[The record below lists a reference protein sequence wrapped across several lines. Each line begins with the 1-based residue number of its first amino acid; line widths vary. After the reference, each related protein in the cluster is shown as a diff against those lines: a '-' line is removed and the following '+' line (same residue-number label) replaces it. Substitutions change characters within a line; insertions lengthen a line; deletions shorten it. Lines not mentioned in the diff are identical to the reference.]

1 MSLIW
6 LHNTIRVRDI
16 WVAER
21 SKIETYTNYNKGS
34 LAFKKHSINLI
45 IIKIMSKKSKKSLKK
60 VHAKIDNTPVKAEA
74 AKKEESNAANKTIE
88 NIKKRCAAD
97 AEKAKKH
104 AELKATKKKAKA
116 EKEEAKYAASKAR
129 IEARKAR
136 KKSIMDKLIDSKKEK
151 ASEPVKITL
160 EERLKKQEEHRN
172 VAQARHIASITRR
185 CKRMHLNDA
194 DTKKV
199 IDIAKKQW
207 DNATVYN
214 ITVVCDSVLKKKKE
228 LEKLVKDCGIKSA
241 CITNS
246 TAFLKDVPA
255 SAVVKLRELVENAT
269 FYQYRS
275 NSKSPFDEAGIDT
288 STDNHNKHKNGG
300 DPHTIECSKNVSVN
314 FYNLRKAKKKAKET
328 REKNTYNFRHCS
340 KAEGRKLRRGL
351 KVKAKAVNKK
361 PTQVKEVKS
370 KSNKQAA

>member
-1 MSLIW
+1 
-6 LHNTIRVRDI
+6 
-16 WVAER
+16 
-21 SKIETYTNYNKGS
+21 
-34 LAFKKHSINLI
+34 
-45 IIKIMSKKSKKSLKK
+45 MSKKNNKKNLKK
-60 VHAKIDNTPVKAEA
+60 VQAKIGTTPVKAEA
-74 AKKEESNAANKTIE
+74 AKKEESKAAVKNTEI
-88 NIKKRCAAD
+88 AAAKDD
-97 AEKAKKH
+97 AKAKK
-104 AELKATKKKAKA
+104 KA
-116 EKEEAKYAASKAR
+116 EKKAHEEAKYAASKAR
-129 IEARKAR
+129 VEARNAR

-160 EERLKKQEEHRN
+160 EDRLKKQEERRN
-172 VAQARHIASITRR
+172 VAMARHIASVTRR

-246 TAFLKDVPA
+246 TAFFKDVPA
-255 SAVVKLRELVENAT
+255 SVVAKLRDLVGNAT
-269 FYQYRS
+269 FYQYCS
-275 NSKSPFDEAGIDT
+275 DSKSPFEEAGIDM
-288 STDNHNKHKNGG
+288 SGNHNKHKKGG
-300 DPHTIECSKNVSVN
+300 DPHTIECSKNASVN

-328 REKNTYNFRHCS
+328 LEKNTYNFRHGS

-361 PTQVKEVKS
+361 PTQVKEIKQKS
-370 KSNKQAA
+370 VKQAA

>member
-1 MSLIW
+1 
-6 LHNTIRVRDI
+6 
-16 WVAER
+16 
-21 SKIETYTNYNKGS
+21 
-34 LAFKKHSINLI
+34 
-45 IIKIMSKKSKKSLKK
+45 MSKKNNKKNLKK
-60 VHAKIDNTPVKAEA
+60 VQAKIGTTPVKAEA
-74 AKKEESNAANKTIE
+74 AKKEESKAAVKNTEI
-88 NIKKRCAAD
+88 AAAKDD
-97 AEKAKKH
+97 AKAKK
-104 AELKATKKKAKA
+104 KA
-116 EKEEAKYAASKAR
+116 EKKAHEEAKYAASKTS

-160 EERLKKQEEHRN
+160 EDRLKKQEERRN
-172 VAQARHIASITRR
+172 VAMARHIASVTRR

-199 IDIAKKQW
+199 IGIAKKQW

-246 TAFLKDVPA
+246 TAFFKDVPA
-255 SAVVKLRELVENAT
+255 SAVVKLRDLVGNAT

-275 NSKSPFDEAGIDT
+275 DSKSPFEEAGIDM
-288 STDNHNKHKNGG
+288 SGNHNKHKKGG
-300 DPHTIECSKNVSVN
+300 DPHTIECSKNASVN
-314 FYNLRKAKKKAKET
+314 FYNLRRAKKKAKEAL
-328 REKNTYNFRHCS
+328 EKNTYNFRHGS

-351 KVKAKAVNKK
+351 KVEAKAVNKK
-361 PTQVKEVKS
+361 PTQVKEIRQKS
-370 KSNKQAA
+370 AKQAA

>member
-1 MSLIW
+1 
-6 LHNTIRVRDI
+6 
-16 WVAER
+16 
-21 SKIETYTNYNKGS
+21 
-34 LAFKKHSINLI
+34 
-45 IIKIMSKKSKKSLKK
+45 MSKKNNKKNLKK
-60 VHAKIDNTPVKAEA
+60 VQAKIGTTPVKAEA
-74 AKKEESNAANKTIE
+74 AKKEESKAAVKNTEI
-88 NIKKRCAAD
+88 AAAKDD
-97 AEKAKKH
+97 AKAKK
-104 AELKATKKKAKA
+104 KA
-116 EKEEAKYAASKAR
+116 EKKAHEEAKYAASKAR

-151 ASEPVKITL
+151 DSEPVKITL
-160 EERLKKQEEHRN
+160 EDRLKKQEERRN
-172 VAQARHIASITRR
+172 VSMARYIASVTRR

-246 TAFLKDVPA
+246 TAFFKDVPA
-255 SAVVKLRELVENAT
+255 SAVVKLRDLVGNAT

-275 NSKSPFDEAGIDT
+275 DSKSPFEEAGIDV
-288 STDNHNKHKNGG
+288 SDNHNKHKKGG
-300 DPHTIECSKNVSVN
+300 DPHTIECSKNASVN
-314 FYNLRKAKKKAKET
+314 FYNLRRAKKKAKEAL
-328 REKNTYNFRHCS
+328 EKNTYNFRHGS

-361 PTQVKEVKS
+361 PTQVKEIKQKS
-370 KSNKQAA
+370 VKQAA

>member
-1 MSLIW
+1 
-6 LHNTIRVRDI
+6 
-16 WVAER
+16 
-21 SKIETYTNYNKGS
+21 
-34 LAFKKHSINLI
+34 
-45 IIKIMSKKSKKSLKK
+45 MSKKNNKKNLKK
-60 VHAKIDNTPVKAEA
+60 VQAKIGTTPVKAEA
-74 AKKEESNAANKTIE
+74 AKKEESKAAIKNAEI
-88 NIKKRCAAD
+88 AAAKDD
-97 AEKAKKH
+97 AKAKK
-104 AELKATKKKAKA
+104 KA
-116 EKEEAKYAASKAR
+116 EKKAHEEAKYAASKAR

-160 EERLKKQEEHRN
+160 EDRLKKQEERRN
-172 VAQARHIASITRR
+172 VAMARHIASITRR

-214 ITVVCDSVLKKKKE
+214 ITVVCDSILKKKKE

-246 TAFLKDVPA
+246 TAFFKDVPA
-255 SAVVKLRELVENAT
+255 SVVAKLRDLVGNAT
-269 FYQYRS
+269 FYQYCS
-275 NSKSPFDEAGIDT
+275 DSKSPFEEAGIDM
-288 STDNHNKHKNGG
+288 SSNHNKHKKGG
-300 DPHTIECSKNVSVN
+300 DPHTIECSKNASVN
-314 FYNLRKAKKKAKET
+314 FYNLRRAKKKAKET
-328 REKNTYNFRHCS
+328 LEKNTYNFRHGS

-361 PTQVKEVKS
+361 PTQVKEIKQKS
-370 KSNKQAA
+370 VKQAA

>member
-1 MSLIW
+1 
-6 LHNTIRVRDI
+6 
-16 WVAER
+16 
-21 SKIETYTNYNKGS
+21 
-34 LAFKKHSINLI
+34 
-45 IIKIMSKKSKKSLKK
+45 MSKKNNKKNLKK
-60 VHAKIDNTPVKAEA
+60 VQAKIGTTPVKAEA
-74 AKKEESNAANKTIE
+74 AKKEESKAAIKNAEI
-88 NIKKRCAAD
+88 AAAKDD
-97 AEKAKKH
+97 AKAKK
-104 AELKATKKKAKA
+104 KA
-116 EKEEAKYAASKAR
+116 EKKAHEEAKYAASKAR

-160 EERLKKQEEHRN
+160 EDRLKKQEERRN
-172 VAQARHIASITRR
+172 VAMARHIASITRR

-214 ITVVCDSVLKKKKE
+214 ITVVCDSILKKKKE

-246 TAFLKDVPA
+246 TAFFKNVPA
-255 SAVVKLRELVENAT
+255 SVVAKLRDLVGNAT

-275 NSKSPFDEAGIDT
+275 DDKSPFEEAGIDM
-288 STDNHNKHKNGG
+288 SGNHNKHKKGG
-300 DPHTIECSKNVSVN
+300 DPHTIECSKNASVN
-314 FYNLRKAKKKAKET
+314 FYNLRKAKKKAKEAL
-328 REKNTYNFRHCS
+328 EKNTYNFRHGS
-340 KAEGRKLRRGL
+340 KAEGRKLRREL

-361 PTQVKEVKS
+361 PTQVKEIKQ
-370 KSNKQAA
+370 KIAKQAA

>member
-1 MSLIW
+1 
-6 LHNTIRVRDI
+6 
-16 WVAER
+16 
-21 SKIETYTNYNKGS
+21 
-34 LAFKKHSINLI
+34 
-45 IIKIMSKKSKKSLKK
+45 MSKKNNKKNLKK
-60 VHAKIDNTPVKAEA
+60 VQAKIGTTPVKAEA
-74 AKKEESNAANKTIE
+74 AKKEESKAAIKNAEI
-88 NIKKRCAAD
+88 AAAKDD
-97 AEKAKKH
+97 AKAKK
-104 AELKATKKKAKA
+104 KA
-116 EKEEAKYAASKAR
+116 EKKAHEEAKYAASKAR

-160 EERLKKQEEHRN
+160 EDRLKKQEERRN
-172 VAQARHIASITRR
+172 VAMARHIASITRR

-214 ITVVCDSVLKKKKE
+214 ITVVCDSILKKKKE

-246 TAFLKDVPA
+246 TAFFKNVPA
-255 SAVVKLRELVENAT
+255 SVVAKLRDLVGNAT

-275 NSKSPFDEAGIDT
+275 DDKSPFEEAGIDM
-288 STDNHNKHKNGG
+288 SGNHNKHKKGG
-300 DPHTIECSKNVSVN
+300 DPHAIECSKNASVN

-328 REKNTYNFRHCS
+328 LEKNTYNFRHGS
-340 KAEGRKLRRGL
+340 KAEGRKLRREL

-361 PTQVKEVKS
+361 PTQVKEI
-370 KSNKQAA
+370 KQKNS

>member
-1 MSLIW
+1 
-6 LHNTIRVRDI
+6 
-16 WVAER
+16 
-21 SKIETYTNYNKGS
+21 
-34 LAFKKHSINLI
+34 
-45 IIKIMSKKSKKSLKK
+45 MSKKNNKKNLKK
-60 VHAKIDNTPVKAEA
+60 VQAKIGTTPVKAEA
-74 AKKEESNAANKTIE
+74 AKKEESKAAVKNTEI
-88 NIKKRCAAD
+88 AAAKDD
-97 AEKAKKH
+97 AKAKK
-104 AELKATKKKAKA
+104 KA
-116 EKEEAKYAASKAR
+116 EKKAHEEAKYAASKAR
-129 IEARKAR
+129 VEARKAR

-160 EERLKKQEEHRN
+160 EDRLKKQEERRN
-172 VAQARHIASITRR
+172 VAMARHIASVTRR

-246 TAFLKDVPA
+246 TAFFKDVPA
-255 SAVVKLRELVENAT
+255 SVVVKLRDLVGNAT

-275 NSKSPFDEAGIDT
+275 DDKSPFEEAGIDM
-288 STDNHNKHKNGG
+288 SGNHNKHKKGG
-300 DPHTIECSKNVSVN
+300 DPHTIECSKNASVN
-314 FYNLRKAKKKAKET
+314 FYNLRRAKKKAKET
-328 REKNTYNFRHCS
+328 LEKNTYNFRHGS

-361 PTQVKEVKS
+361 PTQVKEIKQKS
-370 KSNKQAA
+370 VKQAA

>member
-1 MSLIW
+1 
-6 LHNTIRVRDI
+6 
-16 WVAER
+16 
-21 SKIETYTNYNKGS
+21 
-34 LAFKKHSINLI
+34 
-45 IIKIMSKKSKKSLKK
+45 MSKKNNKKNLKK
-60 VHAKIDNTPVKAEA
+60 VQAKIGTTPVKAEA
-74 AKKEESNAANKTIE
+74 AKKEESKAAIKNAEI
-88 NIKKRCAAD
+88 AAAKDD
-97 AEKAKKH
+97 AKAKK
-104 AELKATKKKAKA
+104 KA
-116 EKEEAKYAASKAR
+116 EKKAHEEAKYAASKAR

-160 EERLKKQEEHRN
+160 EDRLKKQEERRN
-172 VAQARHIASITRR
+172 VAMARHIASITRR

-214 ITVVCDSVLKKKKE
+214 ITVVCDSILKKKKE

-246 TAFLKDVPA
+246 TAFFKDVPA
-255 SAVVKLRELVENAT
+255 SVVAKLRDLVGNAT

-275 NSKSPFDEAGIDT
+275 DDKSPFEEAGIDM
-288 STDNHNKHKNGG
+288 SGNHNKHKKGG
-300 DPHTIECSKNVSVN
+300 DPHTIECSKNASVN

-328 REKNTYNFRHCS
+328 LEKNTYNFRHGS
-340 KAEGRKLRRGL
+340 KAEGRKLRREL

-361 PTQVKEVKS
+361 PTQVKEIKQKS
-370 KSNKQAA
+370 AKQAA

>member
-1 MSLIW
+1 
-6 LHNTIRVRDI
+6 
-16 WVAER
+16 
-21 SKIETYTNYNKGS
+21 
-34 LAFKKHSINLI
+34 
-45 IIKIMSKKSKKSLKK
+45 MSKKSKKNLKK
-60 VHAKIDNTPVKAEA
+60 VHAKIDNTPVKTEG
-74 AKKEESNAANKTIE
+74 AKKEESVAPTKNTEIAAAK
-88 NIKKRCAAD
+88 D
-97 AEKAKKH
+97 DVKAKK
-104 AELKATKKKAKA
+104 KA
-116 EKEEAKYAASKAR
+116 EKKAHEEAKYAASKAR

-136 KKSIMDKLIDSKKEK
+136 KKERADKLAGIQKAK

-160 EERLKKQEEHRN
+160 EQRLKKQEERRN
-172 VAQARHIASITRR
+172 VARARHIESITRR

-199 IDIAKKQW
+199 VDIAKKQW

-246 TAFLKDVPA
+246 TAFFKDVPA
-255 SAVVKLRELVENAT
+255 SVIAKLRDLVGDVT

-275 NSKSPFDEAGIDT
+275 DSKSPFEEAGIDM
-288 STDNHNKHKNGG
+288 SGNHNKHKKGG
-300 DPHTIECSKNVSVN
+300 DPHTIECSKNISVN
-314 FYNLRKAKKKAKET
+314 FYNLRRAKKKAKET
-328 REKNTYNFRHCS
+328 LEKNTYNFRHGS

-361 PTQVKEVKS
+361 PTQVKEVKQ
-370 KSNKQAA
+370 KSAKQAA

>member
-1 MSLIW
+1 
-6 LHNTIRVRDI
+6 
-16 WVAER
+16 
-21 SKIETYTNYNKGS
+21 
-34 LAFKKHSINLI
+34 
-45 IIKIMSKKSKKSLKK
+45 MSKKNNKKNLKK
-60 VHAKIDNTPVKAEA
+60 VQAKIGTTPVKAEA
-74 AKKEESNAANKTIE
+74 AKKEESKAAIKNAEI
-88 NIKKRCAAD
+88 AAAKDD
-97 AEKAKKH
+97 AKAKK
-104 AELKATKKKAKA
+104 KA
-116 EKEEAKYAASKAR
+116 EKKAHEEAKYAASKAR

-160 EERLKKQEEHRN
+160 EDRLKKQEERRN
-172 VAQARHIASITRR
+172 VAMARHIASITRR
-185 CKRMHLNDA
+185 CKRMHLNDS

-214 ITVVCDSVLKKKKE
+214 ITVVCDSILKKKKE

-246 TAFLKDVPA
+246 TAFFKNVPA
-255 SAVVKLRELVENAT
+255 SVVAKLRDLVGNAT

-275 NSKSPFDEAGIDT
+275 DDKSPFEEAGIDM
-288 STDNHNKHKNGG
+288 SGNHNKHKKGG
-300 DPHTIECSKNVSVN
+300 DPHTIECSKNASVN

-328 REKNTYNFRHCS
+328 LEKNTYNFRHGS
-340 KAEGRKLRRGL
+340 KAEGSKLRREL

-361 PTQVKEVKS
+361 PTQVKEIKQ
-370 KSNKQAA
+370 KTAKQAA

>member
-1 MSLIW
+1 
-6 LHNTIRVRDI
+6 
-16 WVAER
+16 
-21 SKIETYTNYNKGS
+21 
-34 LAFKKHSINLI
+34 
-45 IIKIMSKKSKKSLKK
+45 MSKKSKKNLKK
-60 VHAKIDNTPVKAEA
+60 VHAKINNTPVKTEG
-74 AKKEESNAANKTIE
+74 AKKEESVAPTKNTEIAAAK
-88 NIKKRCAAD
+88 D
-97 AEKAKKH
+97 DVKAKK
-104 AELKATKKKAKA
+104 KA
-116 EKEEAKYAASKAR
+116 EKKAHEEAKYAASKAR

-136 KKSIMDKLIDSKKEK
+136 KKERADKLAGIQKTK

-160 EERLKKQEEHRN
+160 EQRLKKQEERRN
-172 VAQARHIASITRR
+172 VARARHIESITRR

-199 IDIAKKQW
+199 VDIAKKQW

-246 TAFLKDVPA
+246 TAFFKDVPA
-255 SAVVKLRELVENAT
+255 SAVSKLRDLVGDVT

-275 NSKSPFDEAGIDT
+275 DSKSPFEEAGIDM
-288 STDNHNKHKNGG
+288 SGNHNKHKKGG
-300 DPHTIECSKNVSVN
+300 DPHTIECSKNISVN
-314 FYNLRKAKKKAKET
+314 FYNLRRAKKKAKET
-328 REKNTYNFRHCS
+328 LEKNTYNFRHGS

-361 PTQVKEVKS
+361 PTQVKEVKQ
-370 KSNKQAA
+370 KSAKQAA

>member
-1 MSLIW
+1 
-6 LHNTIRVRDI
+6 
-16 WVAER
+16 
-21 SKIETYTNYNKGS
+21 
-34 LAFKKHSINLI
+34 
-45 IIKIMSKKSKKSLKK
+45 MSKKNNKKNLKK
-60 VHAKIDNTPVKAEA
+60 VQAKIGTTPVKAEA
-74 AKKEESNAANKTIE
+74 AKKEESKAAIKNAEI
-88 NIKKRCAAD
+88 AAAKDD
-97 AEKAKKH
+97 AKAKK
-104 AELKATKKKAKA
+104 KA
-116 EKEEAKYAASKAR
+116 EKKAHEEAKYAASKAR

-151 ASEPVKITL
+151 ASKPVKITL
-160 EERLKKQEEHRN
+160 EDRLKNQEERRN
-172 VAQARHIASITRR
+172 VAMARHIASITRR

-214 ITVVCDSVLKKKKE
+214 ITVVCDSILKKKKE

-246 TAFLKDVPA
+246 TAFFKDVPA
-255 SAVVKLRELVENAT
+255 SVVAKLRDLVGNAT

-275 NSKSPFDEAGIDT
+275 DDKSPFEEAGIDM
-288 STDNHNKHKNGG
+288 SGNHNKHKKGG
-300 DPHTIECSKNVSVN
+300 DPHTIECSKNASVN

-328 REKNTYNFRHCS
+328 LEKNTYNFRHGS
-340 KAEGRKLRRGL
+340 KAEGRKLRREL

-361 PTQVKEVKS
+361 PTQVKEVKQ
-370 KSNKQAA
+370 KSVKQAA

>member
-1 MSLIW
+1 
-6 LHNTIRVRDI
+6 
-16 WVAER
+16 
-21 SKIETYTNYNKGS
+21 
-34 LAFKKHSINLI
+34 
-45 IIKIMSKKSKKSLKK
+45 MSKKNNKKNLKK
-60 VHAKIDNTPVKAEA
+60 VQAKIGTTPVKAEA
-74 AKKEESNAANKTIE
+74 AKKEESKAAVKNTEI
-88 NIKKRCAAD
+88 AAAKDD
-97 AEKAKKH
+97 AKAKK
-104 AELKATKKKAKA
+104 KA
-116 EKEEAKYAASKAR
+116 EKKAHEEAKYAASKAR

-160 EERLKKQEEHRN
+160 EDRLKKQEERRN
-172 VAQARHIASITRR
+172 VSMARHIASVTRR

-246 TAFLKDVPA
+246 TAFFKDVPA
-255 SAVVKLRELVENAT
+255 SAVVKLRDLVGNAT
-269 FYQYRS
+269 FYQYCS
-275 NSKSPFDEAGIDT
+275 DSKSPFEEAGIDV
-288 STDNHNKHKNGG
+288 SDNHNKHKKGG
-300 DPHTIECSKNVSVN
+300 DPHTIECSKNASVN
-314 FYNLRKAKKKAKET
+314 FYNLRRAKKKAKET
-328 REKNTYNFRHCS
+328 LEKNTYNFRHGS

-361 PTQVKEVKS
+361 PTQVKEIKQKS
-370 KSNKQAA
+370 VKQAA

>member
-1 MSLIW
+1 
-6 LHNTIRVRDI
+6 
-16 WVAER
+16 
-21 SKIETYTNYNKGS
+21 
-34 LAFKKHSINLI
+34 
-45 IIKIMSKKSKKSLKK
+45 MSKKNNKKNLKK
-60 VHAKIDNTPVKAEA
+60 VQAKIGTTPVKAEA
-74 AKKEESNAANKTIE
+74 AKKEESKAAVKNTEI
-88 NIKKRCAAD
+88 AAAKDD
-97 AEKAKKH
+97 AKAKK
-104 AELKATKKKAKA
+104 KA
-116 EKEEAKYAASKAR
+116 EKKAHEEAKYAASKAR
-129 IEARKAR
+129 VEARKAR

-160 EERLKKQEEHRN
+160 EDRLKKQEERRN
-172 VAQARHIASITRR
+172 VSMARHIASVTRR

-246 TAFLKDVPA
+246 TALFKDVPA
-255 SAVVKLRELVENAT
+255 SVVAKLRDLVGNAT
-269 FYQYRS
+269 FYQYCS
-275 NSKSPFDEAGIDT
+275 DSKSPFEEAGIDM
-288 STDNHNKHKNGG
+288 SGNHNKHKKGG
-300 DPHTIECSKNVSVN
+300 DPHTIECSKNASVN
-314 FYNLRKAKKKAKET
+314 FYNLRRAKKKAKEAL
-328 REKNTYNFRHCS
+328 EKNTYNFRHGS

-361 PTQVKEVKS
+361 PTQVKEIKQKS
-370 KSNKQAA
+370 VKQAA

>member
-1 MSLIW
+1 
-6 LHNTIRVRDI
+6 
-16 WVAER
+16 
-21 SKIETYTNYNKGS
+21 
-34 LAFKKHSINLI
+34 
-45 IIKIMSKKSKKSLKK
+45 MSKKNNKKNLKK
-60 VHAKIDNTPVKAEA
+60 VQAKIGTTPVKAEA
-74 AKKEESNAANKTIE
+74 AKKEESKAAINNAEI
-88 NIKKRCAAD
+88 AAAKDD
-97 AEKAKKH
+97 AKAKK
-104 AELKATKKKAKA
+104 KA
-116 EKEEAKYAASKAR
+116 EKKAHEEAKYAASKAR

-160 EERLKKQEEHRN
+160 EDRLKKQEERRN
-172 VAQARHIASITRR
+172 VAMARHIASITRR
-185 CKRMHLNDA
+185 CKRMHLNDS

-214 ITVVCDSVLKKKKE
+214 ITVVCDSILKKKKE

-246 TAFLKDVPA
+246 TAFFKNVPA
-255 SAVVKLRELVENAT
+255 SVVAKLRDLVGNAT

-275 NSKSPFDEAGIDT
+275 DDKSPFEEAGIDM
-288 STDNHNKHKNGG
+288 SGNHNKHKKGG
-300 DPHTIECSKNVSVN
+300 DPHTIECSKNASVN

-328 REKNTYNFRHCS
+328 LEKNTYNFRHGS

-361 PTQVKEVKS
+361 PTQVKEIKQ
-370 KSNKQAA
+370 KTAKQAA

>member
-1 MSLIW
+1 
-6 LHNTIRVRDI
+6 
-16 WVAER
+16 
-21 SKIETYTNYNKGS
+21 
-34 LAFKKHSINLI
+34 
-45 IIKIMSKKSKKSLKK
+45 MSKKNNKKNLKK
-60 VHAKIDNTPVKAEA
+60 VQAKIGTTPVKAEA
-74 AKKEESNAANKTIE
+74 AKKEESKAAIKNAEI
-88 NIKKRCAAD
+88 AAAKDD
-97 AEKAKKH
+97 AKAKK
-104 AELKATKKKAKA
+104 KA
-116 EKEEAKYAASKAR
+116 EKKAHEEAKYAASKAR

-160 EERLKKQEEHRN
+160 EDRLKKQEERRN
-172 VAQARHIASITRR
+172 VAMARHIASVTRR

-194 DTKKV
+194 NTKKV

-214 ITVVCDSVLKKKKE
+214 ITVVCDSILKKKKE

-246 TAFLKDVPA
+246 TAFFKNVPA
-255 SAVVKLRELVENAT
+255 SVVAKLRDLVGNAT

-275 NSKSPFDEAGIDT
+275 DDKSPFEEAGIDM
-288 STDNHNKHKNGG
+288 SGNHNKHKKGG
-300 DPHTIECSKNVSVN
+300 DPHTIECSKNASVN

-328 REKNTYNFRHCS
+328 LEKNTYNFRHGS

-361 PTQVKEVKS
+361 PTQVKEIKQ
-370 KSNKQAA
+370 KTAKQAA

>member
-1 MSLIW
+1 
-6 LHNTIRVRDI
+6 
-16 WVAER
+16 
-21 SKIETYTNYNKGS
+21 
-34 LAFKKHSINLI
+34 
-45 IIKIMSKKSKKSLKK
+45 MSKKNNKKNLKK
-60 VHAKIDNTPVKAEA
+60 VQAKIGTTPVKAEA
-74 AKKEESNAANKTIE
+74 AKKEESKAAIKNAEI
-88 NIKKRCAAD
+88 AAAKD
-97 AEKAKKH
+97 DVKAKK
-104 AELKATKKKAKA
+104 KA
-116 EKEEAKYAASKAR
+116 EKKAHEEAKYAASKAR

-160 EERLKKQEEHRN
+160 EDRLKKQEERRN
-172 VAQARHIASITRR
+172 VAMARHIASITRR

-214 ITVVCDSVLKKKKE
+214 ITVVCDSILKKKKE

-246 TAFLKDVPA
+246 TAFFKNVPA
-255 SAVVKLRELVENAT
+255 SVVAKLRDLVGNAT

-275 NSKSPFDEAGIDT
+275 DDKSPFEEAGIDM
-288 STDNHNKHKNGG
+288 SGNHNKHKKGG
-300 DPHTIECSKNVSVN
+300 DPHTIECSKNASVN
-314 FYNLRKAKKKAKET
+314 FYNLRKAKKKAKEML
-328 REKNTYNFRHCS
+328 EKNTYNFRHGS
-340 KAEGRKLRRGL
+340 KAEGRKLRREL

-361 PTQVKEVKS
+361 PTQVKEIKQ
-370 KSNKQAA
+370 KTAKQAA

>member
-1 MSLIW
+1 
-6 LHNTIRVRDI
+6 
-16 WVAER
+16 
-21 SKIETYTNYNKGS
+21 
-34 LAFKKHSINLI
+34 
-45 IIKIMSKKSKKSLKK
+45 MSKKNNKKNLKK
-60 VHAKIDNTPVKAEA
+60 VQAKIGTTPVKAEA
-74 AKKEESNAANKTIE
+74 AKKEESKAAVKNTEI
-88 NIKKRCAAD
+88 AAAKDD
-97 AEKAKKH
+97 AKAKK
-104 AELKATKKKAKA
+104 KA
-116 EKEEAKYAASKAR
+116 EKKAHEEAKYAASKAR

-160 EERLKKQEEHRN
+160 EDRLKKQEERRN
-172 VAQARHIASITRR
+172 VSMSRHIASVTRR

-246 TAFLKDVPA
+246 TAFFKDVPA
-255 SAVVKLRELVENAT
+255 SAVVKLRDLVGNAT
-269 FYQYRS
+269 FYQYCS
-275 NSKSPFDEAGIDT
+275 DSKSPFEEAGIDM
-288 STDNHNKHKNGG
+288 SGSHNKHKKGG
-300 DPHTIECSKNVSVN
+300 NPHTIECSKNASVN
-314 FYNLRKAKKKAKET
+314 FYNLRRAKKKAKEAL
-328 REKNTYNFRHCS
+328 EKNTYNFRHGS

-351 KVKAKAVNKK
+351 KVEAKAVNKK
-361 PTQVKEVKS
+361 PTQVKEIRQKS
-370 KSNKQAA
+370 AKQAA

>member
-1 MSLIW
+1 
-6 LHNTIRVRDI
+6 
-16 WVAER
+16 
-21 SKIETYTNYNKGS
+21 
-34 LAFKKHSINLI
+34 
-45 IIKIMSKKSKKSLKK
+45 MSKKNNKKNLKK
-60 VHAKIDNTPVKAEA
+60 VQAKIGTTPVKAEA
-74 AKKEESNAANKTIE
+74 AKKEESKAAIKNAEI
-88 NIKKRCAAD
+88 AAAKDD
-97 AEKAKKH
+97 AKAKK
-104 AELKATKKKAKA
+104 KA
-116 EKEEAKYAASKAR
+116 EKKAHEEAKYAASKAR

-160 EERLKKQEEHRN
+160 EDRLKKQEERRN
-172 VAQARHIASITRR
+172 VAMARHIASITRR

-214 ITVVCDSVLKKKKE
+214 ITVVCDSILKKKKE

-246 TAFLKDVPA
+246 TAFFKNVPA
-255 SAVVKLRELVENAT
+255 SVVAKLRDLVGNAT

-275 NSKSPFDEAGIDT
+275 DDKSPFEEAGIDM
-288 STDNHNKHKNGG
+288 SGNHNKHKKGG
-300 DPHTIECSKNVSVN
+300 DPHTIECSKNASVN

-328 REKNTYNFRHCS
+328 LEKNTYNFRHGS
-340 KAEGRKLRRGL
+340 KAEGRKLRREL

-361 PTQVKEVKS
+361 PTQVKEIKQ
-370 KSNKQAA
+370 KTTKQAA

>member
-1 MSLIW
+1 
-6 LHNTIRVRDI
+6 
-16 WVAER
+16 
-21 SKIETYTNYNKGS
+21 
-34 LAFKKHSINLI
+34 
-45 IIKIMSKKSKKSLKK
+45 MSKKSKKNLKK
-60 VHAKIDNTPVKAEA
+60 VHAKINNTPVKAEA
-74 AKKEESNAANKTIE
+74 TKKEESKVANKKVNGDEVEKLAEKLTTE
-88 NIKKRCAAD
+88 SLKNASKKELKSIIATAKKSGNK
-97 AEKAKKH
+97 ELVKKAKKAH
-104 AELKATKKKAKA
+104 
-116 EKEEAKYAASKAR
+116 EEAKYAASKAR

-136 KKSIMDKLIDSKKEK
+136 KKERADKLTGIQKAK

-160 EERLKKQEEHRN
+160 EQRLKKQEERRN
-172 VAQARHIASITRR
+172 IARTRHIESITRR

-199 IDIAKKQW
+199 VDIAKKQW

-246 TAFLKDVPA
+246 TAFFKDVPA
-255 SAVVKLRELVENAT
+255 SVVTKLRDLVGDVT

-275 NSKSPFDEAGIDT
+275 DSKSPFEEAGIDI
-288 STDNHNKHKNGG
+288 SGNHNKHKKGG
-300 DPHTIECSKNVSVN
+300 DPHTIECSKNISVN
-314 FYNLRKAKKKAKET
+314 FYNLRRAKKKAKET
-328 REKNTYNFRHCS
+328 LEKNTYNFRHGS

-361 PTQVKEVKS
+361 PTQVKEVKQ
-370 KSNKQAA
+370 KSAKQAA

>member
-1 MSLIW
+1 
-6 LHNTIRVRDI
+6 
-16 WVAER
+16 
-21 SKIETYTNYNKGS
+21 
-34 LAFKKHSINLI
+34 
-45 IIKIMSKKSKKSLKK
+45 MSKKNNKKNLKK
-60 VHAKIDNTPVKAEA
+60 VQAKIGTTPVKAEA
-74 AKKEESNAANKTIE
+74 AKKEESKAAVKNAEIT
-88 NIKKRCAAD
+88 AAKDD
-97 AEKAKKH
+97 AKAKK
-104 AELKATKKKAKA
+104 KA
-116 EKEEAKYAASKAR
+116 EKKAHEEAKYAVSKAR

-160 EERLKKQEEHRN
+160 EDRLKKQEERRN
-172 VAQARHIASITRR
+172 IAMARHIASVTRR

-214 ITVVCDSVLKKKKE
+214 ITVVCDSVLEKKKE

-246 TAFLKDVPA
+246 TAFFKDVPA
-255 SAVVKLRELVENAT
+255 SVVVKLRDLVGNAT

-275 NSKSPFDEAGIDT
+275 DDKSPFEEAGIDI
-288 STDNHNKHKNGG
+288 SGNHNKHKKGG
-300 DPHTIECSKNVSVN
+300 DPHTIECSKNASVN

-328 REKNTYNFRHCS
+328 LEKNTYNFRHGS
-340 KAEGRKLRRGL
+340 KAEGRKIRRGL

-361 PTQVKEVKS
+361 PTQVKEIKQKS
-370 KSNKQAA
+370 AKQAA

>member
-1 MSLIW
+1 
-6 LHNTIRVRDI
+6 
-16 WVAER
+16 
-21 SKIETYTNYNKGS
+21 
-34 LAFKKHSINLI
+34 
-45 IIKIMSKKSKKSLKK
+45 MSKKNNKKNLKK
-60 VHAKIDNTPVKAEA
+60 VQTKIGTTPVKAEA
-74 AKKEESNAANKTIE
+74 AKKEESKAAVKNTEI
-88 NIKKRCAAD
+88 AAAKDD
-97 AEKAKKH
+97 AKAKK
-104 AELKATKKKAKA
+104 KA
-116 EKEEAKYAASKAR
+116 EKKAHEEAKYAASKAR
-129 IEARKAR
+129 VEARKAR

-160 EERLKKQEEHRN
+160 EDRLKKQEERRN
-172 VAQARHIASITRR
+172 VAMARHIASVTRR

-199 IDIAKKQW
+199 IDIVKKQW

-246 TAFLKDVPA
+246 TAFFKDVPA
-255 SAVVKLRELVENAT
+255 SVVAKLRDLVGNAT

-275 NSKSPFDEAGIDT
+275 DSKSPFEEAGIDM
-288 STDNHNKHKNGG
+288 SGNHNKHKKGG
-300 DPHTIECSKNVSVN
+300 DPHTIECSKNASVN

-328 REKNTYNFRHCS
+328 LEKNTYNFRHGS

-361 PTQVKEVKS
+361 PTQVKEIKQKS
-370 KSNKQAA
+370 VKQAA

>member
-1 MSLIW
+1 
-6 LHNTIRVRDI
+6 
-16 WVAER
+16 
-21 SKIETYTNYNKGS
+21 
-34 LAFKKHSINLI
+34 
-45 IIKIMSKKSKKSLKK
+45 MSKKNNKKNLKK
-60 VHAKIDNTPVKAEA
+60 VQAKIGTTPVKAEA
-74 AKKEESNAANKTIE
+74 AKKEESKAAIKNAEI
-88 NIKKRCAAD
+88 AAAKD
-97 AEKAKKH
+97 DVKAKK
-104 AELKATKKKAKA
+104 KA
-116 EKEEAKYAASKAR
+116 EKKAHEEAKYAASKAR
-129 IEARKAR
+129 IEARKTR

-160 EERLKKQEEHRN
+160 EDRLKKQEERRN
-172 VAQARHIASITRR
+172 VAMARHIASITRR

-214 ITVVCDSVLKKKKE
+214 ITVICDSILKKKKE

-246 TAFLKDVPA
+246 TAFFKNVPA
-255 SAVVKLRELVENAT
+255 SVVAKLRDLVGNAT

-275 NSKSPFDEAGIDT
+275 DDRSPFEEAGIDM
-288 STDNHNKHKNGG
+288 SGNHNKHKKGG
-300 DPHTIECSKNVSVN
+300 DPHTIECSKNASVN

-328 REKNTYNFRHCS
+328 LEKNTYNFRHGS
-340 KAEGRKLRRGL
+340 KAEGRKLRREL

-361 PTQVKEVKS
+361 PTQVKEVKQ
-370 KSNKQAA
+370 KSVKQAA

>member
-1 MSLIW
+1 
-6 LHNTIRVRDI
+6 
-16 WVAER
+16 
-21 SKIETYTNYNKGS
+21 
-34 LAFKKHSINLI
+34 
-45 IIKIMSKKSKKSLKK
+45 MSKKNNKKNLKK
-60 VHAKIDNTPVKAEA
+60 VQAKIGTTPVKAEA
-74 AKKEESNAANKTIE
+74 AKKEESKAAIKNAEI
-88 NIKKRCAAD
+88 AAAKDD
-97 AEKAKKH
+97 AKAKK
-104 AELKATKKKAKA
+104 KA
-116 EKEEAKYAASKAR
+116 EKKAHEEAKYAASKAR

-160 EERLKKQEEHRN
+160 EDRLKKQEERRN
-172 VAQARHIASITRR
+172 VAMARHIASITRR
-185 CKRMHLNDA
+185 CKRMYLNDA

-214 ITVVCDSVLKKKKE
+214 ITVVCDSILKKKKE

-246 TAFLKDVPA
+246 TAFFKNVPA
-255 SAVVKLRELVENAT
+255 SVVAKLRDLVGNAT

-275 NSKSPFDEAGIDT
+275 DDKSPFEEAGIDM
-288 STDNHNKHKNGG
+288 SGNHNKHKKGG
-300 DPHTIECSKNVSVN
+300 DPHTIEYSKNASVN

-328 REKNTYNFRHCS
+328 LEKNTYNFRHGS
-340 KAEGRKLRRGL
+340 KAEGRKLRREL

-361 PTQVKEVKS
+361 PTQVKEIKQ
-370 KSNKQAA
+370 KTAKQAA

>member
-1 MSLIW
+1 
-6 LHNTIRVRDI
+6 
-16 WVAER
+16 
-21 SKIETYTNYNKGS
+21 
-34 LAFKKHSINLI
+34 
-45 IIKIMSKKSKKSLKK
+45 MSKKNKKNLKK
-60 VHAKIDNTPVKAEA
+60 VHAKIDNTPVKTEG
-74 AKKEESNAANKTIE
+74 AKKEESVAPTKNTEIAAAK
-88 NIKKRCAAD
+88 D
-97 AEKAKKH
+97 DVKAKK
-104 AELKATKKKAKA
+104 KA
-116 EKEEAKYAASKAR
+116 EKKAHEEAKYAASKAR

-136 KKSIMDKLIDSKKEK
+136 KKERADKLAGIQKTK

-160 EERLKKQEEHRN
+160 EQRLKKQEERRN
-172 VAQARHIASITRR
+172 VARARHIESITRR

-199 IDIAKKQW
+199 VDIAKKQW

-246 TAFLKDVPA
+246 TAFFKDVPA
-255 SAVVKLRELVENAT
+255 SVVAKLRDLVGDAT

-275 NSKSPFDEAGIDT
+275 DSKSPFEEAGIDMT
-288 STDNHNKHKNGG
+288 GNHNKHKKGG
-300 DPHTIECSKNVSVN
+300 DPHTIECSKNISVN
-314 FYNLRKAKKKAKET
+314 FYNLRRAKKKAKET
-328 REKNTYNFRHCS
+328 LEKNTYNFRHGS

-361 PTQVKEVKS
+361 PTQVKEVKQ
-370 KSNKQAA
+370 KSAKQAA

>member
-1 MSLIW
+1 
-6 LHNTIRVRDI
+6 
-16 WVAER
+16 
-21 SKIETYTNYNKGS
+21 
-34 LAFKKHSINLI
+34 
-45 IIKIMSKKSKKSLKK
+45 MSKKNNKKNLKK
-60 VHAKIDNTPVKAEA
+60 VQAKIGTTPVKAEA
-74 AKKEESNAANKTIE
+74 AKKEESKAAVKNTEI
-88 NIKKRCAAD
+88 AAAKDD
-97 AEKAKKH
+97 AKAKK
-104 AELKATKKKAKA
+104 KA
-116 EKEEAKYAASKAR
+116 EKKAHEEAKYAASKAR
-129 IEARKAR
+129 VEARKAR

-151 ASEPVKITL
+151 ASEPIKITL
-160 EERLKKQEEHRN
+160 EDRLKKQEERRN
-172 VAQARHIASITRR
+172 VAMARHIASVTRR

-246 TAFLKDVPA
+246 TAFFKDVPA
-255 SAVVKLRELVENAT
+255 SVVAKLRDLVGNAT

-275 NSKSPFDEAGIDT
+275 DDKSPFEEAGIDM
-288 STDNHNKHKNGG
+288 SGNHNKHKKGG
-300 DPHTIECSKNVSVN
+300 DPHTIECSKNASVN
-314 FYNLRKAKKKAKET
+314 FYNLRRAKKKAKET
-328 REKNTYNFRHCS
+328 LEKNTYNFRHGS

-361 PTQVKEVKS
+361 PTQVKEIKQKS
-370 KSNKQAA
+370 VKQAA